1 MQIRTAD
8 EARENIENFSKEYLK
23 LVMQKKSIDEEI
35 KEMRNNYKED
45 GVPVGKVTKVL
56 NKIKANKKKSDT
68 EQTEEN
74 IIEEWL
80 ENNKEIDDML
90 TTLIA
95 K

>member
-35 KEMRNNYKED
+35 KEIRNNYKED

-90 TTLIA
+90 TSLIA

>member
-90 TTLIA
+90 TSLIA